1 MQPKEESSDV
11 LARWKSRWDESRLGW
26 HQAEPHPFLV
36 KHGSELNIA
45 DLVGDDSCS
54 GDTEPSRILFPL
66 CGKTVDMAF
75 LAEMKGVSE
84 VVGVDGIR
92 KALTEFIDE
101 NPHLEIKG
109 SDSKKAFERFEGKS
123 ISLLKGDFFDIDDDV
138 TNGKF
143 DGIFDRGSI
152 VAIQPSLREH
162 YVGVMGKLLKPGG
175 SIVMVTV
182 DRREGSE
189 EGKSAGPPFGING
202 DEINRLYKDLDWVES
217 ITKLDEKNEFHDE
230 ESKSRWTMQGV
241 DSLFELVYLVKKKSI
256 Q

>member
-1 MQPKEESSDV
+1 
-11 LARWKSRWDESRLGW
+11 
-26 HQAEPHPFLV
+26 
-36 KHGSELNIA
+36 
-45 DLVGDDSCS
+45 
-54 GDTEPSRILFPL
+54 
-66 CGKTVDMAF
+66 MAF